1 MSSRTGEARTQD
13 AARWITNGTF
23 LWGVSSVGLLE
34 QAVALFPGG
43 LLTTAEVR
51 TELVRHVD
59 ERPFLNT
66 AVEAIDA
73 GRIMLTALDAAEL
86 KAFAKF
92 RSLWQITSADSKD
105 LGEAT
110 VITVATQRRI
120 GAILDD
126 AQARLFMEYHHAALP
141 LLDTPHVLL
150 HLVATGAIDM
160 ERGWEFLC
168 GMRDRGGFSHRFAKR
183 PKRHWIERR
192 DYARLVPL

>member
-1 MSSRTGEARTQD
+1 MNSRTSVAAEQRT
-13 AARWITNGTF
+13 ARWVTNGTF

-43 LLTTAEVR
+43 LLTTGEVR
-51 TELVRHVD
+51 TELARHIT
-59 ERPFLNT
+59 ERPFLGA
-66 AVEAIDA
+66 AVEAIDT
-73 GRIMLTALDAAEL
+73 GRITLTSLDPVEL

-92 RSLWQITSADSKD
+92 RSLWQITSADSRD

-110 VITVATQRRI
+110 VITVATQRRV

-126 AQARLFMEYHHAALP
+126 AQARLFMEYHHADLP

-150 HLVATGAIDM
+150 HLVAAGAIDM
-160 ERGWEFLC
+160 DGGWEFLC

-183 PKRHWIERR
+183 PKAHWTDRR
-192 DYARLVPL
+192 DYPRLVPL